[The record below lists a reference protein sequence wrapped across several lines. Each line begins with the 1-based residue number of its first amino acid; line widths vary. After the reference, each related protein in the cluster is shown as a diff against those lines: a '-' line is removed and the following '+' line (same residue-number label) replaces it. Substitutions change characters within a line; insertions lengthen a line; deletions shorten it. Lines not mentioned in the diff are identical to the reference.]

1 MSDLNIVLFCEKP
14 VPYLRLATMSS
25 VDVLDFPY
33 RPDAEALFA
42 EIRDLPNAIWL
53 DSGKPRSLSGRFD
66 IITAQPSCVLETRGN
81 ETRITTASATHVSG
95 EDPFLLAQDLL
106 NTSGAIEPSLSA
118 YPFVGGLA
126 GFFGYDLGRRIE
138 ALPDSLPKVDGF
150 PDMHLGYY
158 TWALVL
164 NHSSQKG
171 WLIFQSNCSQTLRAD
186 IKKRLKQAP
195 EESSDPGYRS
205 EYLFT
210 PSATRDEYFDAIS
223 KIKAYIRQGDCYQ
236 VNLAR
241 HYSAP
246 FDGDSWTLY
255 RQLRRVLPSPYSC
268 YYQWGDPQQAI
279 LSLSPERFLK
289 LSMGQVESKPIKG
302 TARRGKTV
310 EEDQQNAIELMNSA
324 KDRAE
329 NLMIVDLLRNDLGKT
344 CEPGSIRVP
353 KLFGLESFPNV
364 HHLVSTVTGKLR
376 GDESPLT
383 LLRGCFPGG
392 SITGAP
398 KKRAMEIIEELE
410 SCRRSLYCGSIGYIS
425 ATGRMDTNIAIRTL
439 LADAETLHCWG
450 GGGIVADS
458 VAENEFQETLD
469 KIRILIQSNG
479 D

>member
-1 MSDLNIVLFCEKP
+1 MSQ
-14 VPYLRLATMSS
+14 
-25 VDVLDFPY
+25 VDILDFPY

-42 EIRDLPNAIWL
+42 AVRDLPDAIWL

-66 IITAQPSCVLETRGN
+66 IISAQPATVLETRGKK
-81 ETRITTASATHVSG
+81 TTITTLSSTRSSDD
-95 EDPFLLAQDLL
+95 DPFLLAQDLL
-106 NTSGAIEPSLSA
+106 DRTGPLDDALNS

-126 GFFGYDLGRRIE
+126 GYFGYDLGRRIE
-138 ALPDSLPKVDGF
+138 VLPELLPKVDSL
-150 PDMHLGYY
+150 PDMRLGNYS
-158 TWALVL
+158 WALVL
-164 NHSSQKG
+164 NHSSQKS
-171 WLIFQSNCSQTLRAD
+171 WLFFQRNCSPTLRAD
-186 IKKRLKQAP
+186 IQKRLKQALP
-195 EESSDPGYRS
+195 DIPDPGYRTEYAFTS
-205 EYLFT
+205 SMSKEEYLAAVSRVKT
-210 PSATRDEYFDAIS
+210 
-223 KIKAYIRQGDCYQ
+223 YIGQGDCYQ

-241 HYSAP
+241 HFSAE

-255 RQLRRVLPSPYSC
+255 RQLRRILPSPYSC
-268 YYQWGDPQQAI
+268 YYQWGEADQAV

-302 TARRGKTV
+302 TVRRGTTV
-310 EEDQQNAIELMNSA
+310 EEDQQNAITLLNSA

-353 KLFGLESFPNV
+353 KLFALESFPNV
-364 HHLVSTVTGKLR
+364 HHLVSTITGRLKNS
-376 GDESPLT
+376 ETPLS

-439 LADAETLHCWG
+439 LADGDKLHCWG

-458 VAENEFQETLD
+458 VPDSEFQETLD
-469 KIRILIQSNG
+469 KIQVLIHPR
-479 D
+479 DE

>member
-1 MSDLNIVLFCEKP
+1 MACEIDHHS
-14 VPYLRLATMSS
+14 LRLAPMSQ
-25 VDVLDFPY
+25 VDILDFPY
-33 RPDAEALFA
+33 RPDAESLF
-42 EIRDLPNAIWL
+42 ETVRDLPDAIWL

-66 IITAQPSCVLETRGN
+66 IITAQPDTVLETRGLT
-81 ETRITTASATHVSG
+81 TRIITRSAAKTTDD
-95 EDPFLLAQDLL
+95 DPFQLAQELLAS
-106 NTSGAIEPSLSA
+106 SGLTETGFSG

-126 GFFGYDLGRRIE
+126 GYFGYDLGRRIE
-138 ALPDSLPKVDGF
+138 VLPDLLPKVDGL
-150 PDMHLGYY
+150 PDMRLGHYS
-158 TWALVL
+158 WALVL
-164 NHSSQKG
+164 NHSSQKS
-171 WLIFQSNCSQTLRAD
+171 WLCFRNHCSPVLRAD
-186 IKKRLKQAP
+186 ILNRLKNVP
-195 EESSDPGYRS
+195 EQISEPGYS
-205 EYLFT
+205 TEYAFN
-210 PSATRDEYFDAIS
+210 PSMAKQDYLAAVAS
-223 KIKAYIRQGDCYQ
+223 IKDYIGRGDCYQ

-241 HYSAP
+241 HFSAA

-268 YYQWGDPQQAI
+268 YYRWGNSNQAA

-302 TARRGKTV
+302 TARRGTTV
-310 EEDQQNAIELMNSA
+310 EEDQQNAIELLNSA
-324 KDRAE
+324 KNRAE

-353 KLFGLESFPNV
+353 KLFALESFPNV

-376 GDESPLT
+376 ADETALT

-425 ATGRMDTNIAIRTL
+425 DSGRMDTNIAIRTL
-439 LADAETLHCWG
+439 LADGDKLHCWG

-458 VAENEFQETLD
+458 VADSEFQETLD
-469 KIRILIQSNG
+469 KIRVLIHPRG